1 MKIYHHI
8 DADGYFSA
16 HTVDTYAVPDEHP
29 KEFIGVDYGI
39 KIDFSSVKKDELVYI
54 VDFSFETE
62 KMDELLKITKNV
74 VWIDHHITSISK
86 YNDYPVDIKGLRV
99 DGIAACELCYIYLV
113 QMTNGGT
120 EYELE
125 FKKEMQNSV
134 PMYIRYVGDRDVWKY
149 EFGENTVLYNLG
161 LNILDIRPQ
170 SKDWDKFNESDK
182 IIDSIIYSG
191 MAIKAYRDKKDAN
204 YIKSFAFE
212 CKIKSFEKYNV
223 LACNRGYSGSE
234 MFDSVIKDFDSV
246 VKDKYNHFDVLL
258 SFAFDGKEYACSVY
272 KVNDKIDVSEIALLY
287 GGGGHKGAAGFRCK
301 EMPIIPMGKIDY
313 KD

>member
-16 HTVDTYAVPDEHP
+16 HTVNTYAVPDEHP
-29 KEFIGVDYGI
+29 KEFIGVDYGT
-39 KIDFSSVKKDELVYI
+39 KINFSAIKKDELVYI
-54 VDFSFETE
+54 VDFSFEIE
-62 KMDELLKITKNV
+62 DMNKLLEITQNV

-86 YNDYPVDIKGLRV
+86 YNDFPVQIKGLRI

-149 EFGENTVLYNLG
+149 EFGDSTVLFNLG
-161 LNILDIRPQ
+161 LNILDIRPT
-170 SKDWDKFNESDK
+170 SEDLNKFVHSESPYELIDKVISA
-182 IIDSIIYSG
+182 G
-191 MAIKAYRDKKDAN
+191 HAIKNYRDKKDSS
-204 YIKSFAFE
+204 YVKSFAFD
-212 CKIKSFEKYNV
+212 CKVKGFEQYKV

-234 MFDSVIKDFDSV
+234 MFNSITSREDTD
-246 VKDKYNHFDVLL
+246 YDVLL
-258 SFAFDGKEYACSVY
+258 SFAFDGKEYKCSVY
-272 KVNDKIDVSEIALLY
+272 RVNPKTDVSEIALY
-287 GGGGHKGAAGFRCK
+287 YEGGGHKGAAGFKCK
-301 EMPIIPMGKIDY
+301 ELPIIPIAKIDY